1 MSTPSPGVFPS
12 NYGSVVICN
21 ILEIDQNIN
30 LTPWIYHICLTNGW
44 QMCHFCSSHDNE
56 SRLYTTVVSLIET
69 ENTHVVALLFNFI
82 QFHIKIQSSK
92 LKRWSQ
98 LFQYT
103 WIKFMCSFPILL
115 HFKDVENFLNL
126 SQPARLFPK
135 ISTAKEALKSCTN
148 NQD

>member
-44 QMCHFCSSHDNE
+44 QMCHFCISRDNKSS
-56 SRLYTTVVSLIET
+56 LYTTVVSLIET